1 MIQPLP
7 DLTPAWSLTTLSLLS
22 HIGLL
27 AVPFVRCN
35 LQLFPWLTPRSLR
48 FSSHVTSERS
58 SLTLFHI
65 LKFWNHLVC
74 YCHLSSCLSFPTKLK
89 ALDGLYTQCPAHKW
103 VLRSLSNELYTCLPS
118 LLSELLACA
127 YLHQGPTHLPPNLQ
141 VKGLSC
147 HSRHSFHS
155 VDSALLPG
163 FELPTF
169 FYIAT
174 PVFLSLVF
182 SFSKWACPLLF
193 SQQTFIE
200 HL

>member
-1 MIQPLP
+1 M
-7 DLTPAWSLTTLSLLS
+7 
-22 HIGLL
+22 
-27 AVPFVRCN
+27 
-35 LQLFPWLTPRSLR
+35 
-48 FSSHVTSERS
+48 
-58 SLTLFHI
+58 
-65 LKFWNHLVC
+65 C

-127 YLHQGPTHLPPNLQ
+127 YLHQGPTHLPPILQ
-141 VKGLSC
+141 VKGLSW

-182 SFSKWACPLLF
+182 SFSKSEPALSYSVNKHLLSTCNVPLPSSGHITVSTGDAVCPPDMVVLL
-193 SQQTFIE
+193 T
-200 HL
+200 